1 MMKKLEYVLW
11 FAFIAFSLGAAQN
24 QPSPEI
30 NTQIPP
36 GVAVPVEVPPAVRIL
51 TPLPGQVVNAK
62 YIDVR
67 FELRYPA
74 LSDEPNFLVQLDSS
88 DPVTTS
94 DTDYTFADLQP
105 GLHTVRVTLV
115 DANNTPVQG
124 GTATV
129 QFTIPSSSAPA
140 SNSNSTPQHFIRNTL
155 QGAAPSAPIPPELRN
170 DADPKLPLAGSPLP
184 VISIIGFGLLL
195 GGAVQAMR
203 GRGR

>member
-1 MMKKLEYVLW
+1 MKKLEYVLW

-24 QPSPEI
+24 QPG
-30 NTQIPP
+30 TQINSQLPP

-51 TPLPGQVVNAK
+51 SPLQGQVVDAK
-62 YIDVR
+62 YVDVR

-74 LSDEPNFLVQLDSS
+74 LSDEPNFLVQLDSA
-88 DPVTTS
+88 DPVSTT
-94 DTDYTFADLQP
+94 DTDHTFSDLQP

-115 DANNTPVQG
+115 DANDNPVQG
-124 GTATV
+124 GTAKV
-129 QFTIPSSSAPA
+129 QFVVQSSSQAPT
-140 SNSNSTPQHFIRNTL
+140 NSNPTPQHLIGKNL
-155 QGAAPSAPIPPELRN
+155 QGAAPAAPIPPELRN

-203 GRGR
+203 GRRR

>member
-1 MMKKLEYVLW
+1 MKKLEFVLW

-24 QPSPEI
+24 QPGAPTSE
-30 NTQIPP
+30 TSSQLPP

-51 TPLPGQVVNAK
+51 TPLAGQTLNVSYAD
-62 YIDVR
+62 IR
-67 FELRYPA
+67 FELVRPA
-74 LSDEPNFLVQLDSS
+74 LNDEPSFLVQLDSA
-88 DPVTTS
+88 DPVSTS
-94 DTDYTFADLQP
+94 DTEYTFSDLQP

-129 QFTIPSSSAPA
+129 QFKIPSTTRPA
-140 SNSNSTPQHFIRNTL
+140 SNSTPQHFIGNNL
-155 QGAAPSAPIPPELRN
+155 QGAAPGAPIPPELRN
-170 DADPKLPLAGSPLP
+170 DPDPKLPLAGSPLP

-203 GRGR
+203 GRR